1 LEGNNVVEE
10 MELVLKL
17 GLFRSHSIP
26 TARPSKASM
35 KQVVQFLDGDADMG
49 ELLHNIAPFRSFRS
63 NESSDFTSFRFSQV
77 STPSMS
83 TIDLIPRGGSL

>member
-26 TARPSKASM
+26 TARPSM

-49 ELLHNIAPFRSFRS
+49 ELLHNIASFRSFRS
-63 NESSDFTSFRFSQV
+63 NESSDFTSFLFSQV